1 MMHFAARSFFTQMPN
16 TIPRMRAANRFLYQ
30 AGLYGRNRSDVPAE
44 EGVRTA
50 SLPLVSLEITRGRFA
65 IPRAAVYSDLGLWDR
80 IELPLH
86 QQVRSAADCSTT
98 TADSTLNRLDKK
110 RKTLPH
116 HHCDRADVD
125 KLLLSLVPEAQKL
138 AKAPISSFPVGAVG
152 LGSSG
157 RIFVGVNVEFPQLPL
172 GQSIHAEQ
180 CLALN
185 ALLHSEPSLEA
196 IALSAAPCGHCRQ
209 FYCELF
215 GASNIRFLFGKEPHA
230 VLHDLLPER
239 FGPED
244 LLQDRQEPLF
254 LEQRQNGLVLGEE
267 SWGCLKSSDDVALI
281 QAALNAANHSYAP
294 YTRCPAGV
302 ALRTIHGRVHSGGYV
317 ESAAFNPSMPP
328 LQAALVHGMVD
339 GLKDWSQIVDGVL
352 VELPEAKVQHAE
364 VTKLVLSKIAPRT
377 KLRVLHATWR

>member
-1 MMHFAARSFFTQMPN
+1 MHFALRSFFTQIPN
-16 TIPRMRAANRFLYQ
+16 VCPRIRAANPLLYET
-30 AGLYGRNRSDVPAE
+30 GLHRRNRSGVPAK

-50 SLPLVSLEITRGRFA
+50 SQPLASLEITRGRFA
-65 IPRAAVYSDLGLWDR
+65 IPRAAVYAELGLCDSPR
-80 IELPLH
+80 LLTP
-86 QQVRSAADCSTT
+86 QQVRYAVDCSATPASTT
-98 TADSTLNRLDKK
+98 VNQLDQQ

-196 IALSAAPCGHCRQ
+196 VALSAAPCGHCRQ

-230 VLHDLLPER
+230 ALHDLLPER

-254 LEQRQNGLVLGEE
+254 LEERQNGLVLREE
-267 SWGCLKSSDDVALI
+267 SWDCLKSSDDAALI

-294 YTRCPAGV
+294 YTQCPAGV

-352 VELPEAKVQHAE
+352 VELPEAKVQHTE
-364 VTKLVLSKIAPRT
+364 VTKLVLRKIAPRA
-377 KLRVLHATWR
+377 KLQVLHATWK

>member
-1 MMHFAARSFFTQMPN
+1 MMDFAARPLLTKIHN
-16 TIPRMRAANRFLYQ
+16 IAPRMRVANPFLCL
-30 AGLYGRNRSDVPAE
+30 AGLHGRNRSDISAE

-50 SLPLVSLEITRGRFA
+50 SLPLATLEITRGRFA
-65 IPRAAVYSDLGLWDR
+65 IPRAAVYAELGLCDNT
-80 IELPLH
+80 ELLPH
-86 QQVRSAADCSTT
+86 RQDRSAVDCSAT
-98 TADSTLNRLDKK
+98 TAVNTVNRLDQM

-196 IALSAAPCGHCRQ
+196 VALSAAPCGHCRQ

-254 LEQRQNGLVLGEE
+254 LEQRQNGLVLREE
-267 SWGCLKSSDDVALI
+267 SWDCWRSSDDVALI

-294 YTRCPAGV
+294 YTQCPAGV

-364 VTKLVLSKIAPRT
+364 VTNLVLSKIAPTT
-377 KLRVLHATWR
+377 KLRVLHATWK